1 MRLAIHYVLPF
12 AFLLLP
18 SLPLAQCPA
27 GETEDD
33 GDSGIIRTEASPH
46 ARLHSVD
53 LRDVRWTDGFWLQ
66 QFQTA
71 HAVTLPRLWDLAGDW
86 AWNNMLVAAG
96 EKEGEA
102 KGCYWEDAWIYKWL
116 ESACYI
122 YTQTRDPV
130 LLKKMDEIIAVV
142 AKAQQPDGYI
152 ATQVTLRNLER
163 FAFHHH
169 HELYTMGHLLTAAC
183 IHHRVTGKTSLLDI
197 AKRTADNAHETY
209 KDGDPM
215 LANCPVN
222 PSIIMGSVELYR
234 TTGERRYL
242 ELANI
247 IINNRGRKR
256 GKIGRTEWGRPL
268 GGTDLNQDR
277 RPLRQET
284 EVVGHAVFYTYLFAG
299 ATDAYME
306 TGDASLL
313 RALER
318 LWQDLTGKK
327 MYITGGVCP
336 VHKGL
341 SSRSYEPGKRVISND
356 SVHEAAG
363 MPYDLP
369 SATAYNETCGQI
381 GNMMW
386 NWRMLFVSPEA
397 RFADTMER
405 TLYNS
410 ILSGVSADGNSW
422 SYTNPLRWYGSDHEL
437 LSNDAHQRFD
447 PGERH
452 ICCPTNLLR
461 TVASMHG
468 YLYSTSEE
476 KLWVHHYG
484 GNVLDTTLPSGRKVK
499 LTQTTRYPWEG
510 VVRLSIDE
518 LDDGGMFSI
527 ALRIPGWAKG
537 ATVKVN
543 GTPTEVEIAAKSYAV
558 LRRPWRKGDVIELS
572 LPMPVRLMV
581 SKPRIEQ
588 TRNQVSV
595 MRGPIV
601 YCLESV
607 DLPDDVAIEHV
618 HLPRRPKWTVRHEPD
633 LLRGVTV
640 LETEAYA
647 VPGIAPD
654 GGLYQELPTGEP
666 RRVPIRLIP
675 YYAWNNRG
683 EPKMTVWL
691 PLY

>member
-1 MRLAIHYVLPF
+1 MRAALLHVLPVV
-12 AFLLLP
+12 FLFSLSVWQLP
-18 SLPLAQCPA
+18 CPA
-27 GETEDD
+27 A
-33 GDSGIIRTEASPH
+33 DSDNDRSAGIINTVDSPH
-46 ARLHSVD
+46 ARLDSVD
-53 LRDVRWTDGFWLQ
+53 LRGVRWADGFWQ
-66 QFQTA
+66 QQSQTA
-71 HAVTLPRLWDLAGDW
+71 RDVTLPRLWDLAGDW

-96 EKEGEA
+96 EKKGEV

-116 ESACYI
+116 ESACYV
-122 YTQTRDPV
+122 YTQTRDPA
-130 LLKKMDEIIAVV
+130 LLQKMDGIIAVI
-142 AKAQQPDGYI
+142 AKAQQADGYI
-152 ATQVTLRNLER
+152 ATQVTLRNFER

-183 IHHRVTGKTSLLDI
+183 VHHRITGKTNFLDI
-197 AKRTADNAHETY
+197 ARRTADYVHDTY

-242 ELANI
+242 DLANI

-256 GKIGRTEWGRPL
+256 GKIERNDWGRPL

-306 TGDASLL
+306 TGDKTLL
-313 RALER
+313 TSLER
-318 LWQDLTGKK
+318 LWHDLTEKK

-341 SSRSYEPGKRVISND
+341 SSRSYEPGKRVILND

-363 MPYDLP
+363 RPYDLP

-410 ILSGVSADGNSW
+410 ILSGISVTGKGW
-422 SYTNPLRWYGSDHEL
+422 SYTNPLRWYGAEHEL
-437 LSNDAHQRFD
+437 LSNDSHQRFD

-468 YLYSTSEE
+468 YLYSTSDEG
-476 KLWVHHYG
+476 LWVHHYG
-484 GNVLDTTLPSGRKVK
+484 GNVMETTLANGRKLK
-499 LTQTTRYPWEG
+499 LTQTTQYPWKG
-510 VVRLSIDE
+510 DVRLSIDE
-518 LDDGGMFSI
+518 TDDGGASSI
-527 ALRIPGWAKG
+527 FLRIPEWAKG
-537 ATVKVN
+537 ATIKIN
-543 GTPTEVEIAAKSYAV
+543 GDSAEVEMAPQSYAA
-558 LRRPWRKGDVIELS
+558 LKRLWRKGDVIELS
-572 LPMPVRLMV
+572 LPMPVRLML
-581 SKPRIEQ
+581 SKSRVEQ
-588 TRNQVSV
+588 TRNQVAV

-601 YCLESV
+601 YCLESI
-607 DLPDDVAIEHV
+607 DLPDEVAIEDIY
-618 HLPRRPKWTVRHEPD
+618 LPREAQWTVRHEPD

-640 LETEAYA
+640 LATEAYA
-647 VPGIAPD
+647 MPGIEPG
-654 GGLYQELPTGEP
+654 GGLYQELPSGEP